1 VQVFPTRPSLNTS
14 VLKWKRVSGIPVG
27 PCTVLL
33 AICEDASQDPVRLI
47 GWAVIDLVETL
58 PAIYGGRAQQI

>member
-1 VQVFPTRPSLNTS
+1 M
-14 VLKWKRVSGIPVG
+14 
-27 PCTVLL
+27 VLL

-58 PAIYGGRAQQI
+58 PAIYGGKAQQI